1 MISSLVGLFL
11 FFVVGFGFIAL
22 VVVGIAAASRKKKIQ
37 APVATTDKWEPPQ
50 ADRLPYEM
58 RRYFFSAS
66 ERSFY
71 EVLRRLVPSHTVFA
85 KVRMADLVSV
95 ESGAASWRTHF
106 NRIQSKHIDFVLLDS
121 DLSPVVAVELDD
133 SSHDREDRKTRDE
146 FVDGVFSVA
155 RLPLVHVRA
164 KRAYVPDE
172 LLALLSP
179 YIGAR
184 SKGVQ
189 TPRLQNDESR
199 YMPPDALKQV
209 SSSTC

>member
-1 MISSLVGLFL
+1 MISSLLGLFVV
-11 FFVVGFGFIAL
+11 FVVGFGFIAL
-22 VVVGIAAASRKKKIQ
+22 VVEGIAGATRKQKSQ
-37 APVATTDKWEPPQ
+37 APAKTANKWEPPK
-50 ADRLPYEM
+50 ADRLPYKM

-71 EVLRRLVPSHTVFA
+71 EILRRLVPSHTVFA
-85 KVRMADLVSV
+85 KVRLADLVSV
-95 ESGAASWRTHF
+95 ERGAAGWQTHF

-121 DLSPVVAVELDD
+121 NLSPVVAVELDD

-146 FVDGVFSVA
+146 FVDAVFSVA

-172 LLALLSP
+172 ILDLLSP
-179 YIGAR
+179 YIEAR

-189 TPRLQNDESR
+189 TPRIQNDESR
-199 YMPPDALKQV
+199 YMPPDARKQA
-209 SSSTC
+209 SSVAC